1 MPTGIV
7 ILGVLLLIS
16 GIWGILWGLGLGAF
30 GGLSWLTGVF
40 FSDSMQ
46 SWGGTAVG
54 AAMWSVFVGIVQII
68 TAFGLFARQRW
79 AWLLALIG
87 AACALIGPVIGLLN
101 GHLLSLFGLIIPAL
115 IFFYLLRD
123 DDVQQ
128 AFGRA

>member
-7 ILGVLLLIS
+7 ILGVLLLIC
-16 GIWGILWGLGLGAF
+16 GVWGILWGLGLGAF

-46 SWGGTAVG
+46 TWGGGAVG
-54 AAMWSVFVGIVQII
+54 AALWSLIVGIVQII
-68 TAFGLFARQRW
+68 TAFGLFARQQW

-87 AACALIGPVIGLLN
+87 AACALIGPVIGLVH
-101 GHLLSLFGLIIPAL
+101 GHFLSLFGLIIPAL

-123 DDVQQ
+123 DDVQH